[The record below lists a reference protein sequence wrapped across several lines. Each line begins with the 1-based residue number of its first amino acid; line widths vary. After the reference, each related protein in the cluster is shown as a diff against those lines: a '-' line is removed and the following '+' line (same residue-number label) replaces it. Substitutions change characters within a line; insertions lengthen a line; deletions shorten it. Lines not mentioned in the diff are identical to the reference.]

1 MHSRLSRPALA
12 LAAAGLLASL
22 AGAGC
27 GGVIPVTAS
36 SSCTWTNPDAAGTA
50 ADTAAA
56 ASNTVVLIDTSAS
69 YWPKEGSTKSLS
81 EDPDQAALNA
91 LVADFDTGGTRLV
104 SLGIFNGSS
113 ATVSWQLGDVPLPT
127 ATGSEQEIQGQLVSA
142 RNCLATLVGSAGQT
156 SPQAPGTDVMGA
168 LGSAAAE
175 LGATP
180 AARGRVTLI
189 TDGLSNTGCL
199 NLNQV
204 LAKGQA
210 PGDVVRACGAQ
221 SGLGKLA
228 GVSVQ
233 LVGVGFQALYPAMS
247 TSEQDWLQNYWRELC
262 AALKVRS
269 PTSCIAAQTTRGTR
283 ESTVSRLADAPI
295 RFPVVRS
302 DISLPSTLLFAFN
315 SAVLT
320 PTAQSLLNVLIQ
332 EIKSRRRSVAEVV
345 GHTDRVGSAA
355 YNLGLSQR
363 RALAVQAYLAAHGF
377 AGIAARGV
385 GFSQPACP
393 DEYLPSGQPN
403 AACMAKD
410 RRVEIILG
418 GSSE

>member
-1 MHSRLSRPALA
+1 MRSRLSLPALA

-22 AGAGC
+22 ASAGC
-27 GGVIPVTAS
+27 GGVIAVTTS
-36 SSCTWTNPDAAGTA
+36 SSCAWTKPGAAGTSP
-50 ADTAAA
+50 DTTAAT
-56 ASNTVVLIDTSAS
+56 SNTVVLIDTSAS
-69 YWPKEGSTKSLS
+69 YWPKQGTSKALS
-81 EDPDQAALNA
+81 DDPDQAALNA
-91 LVADFDTGGTRLV
+91 LVADFGTGGTRLV
-104 SLGIFNGSS
+104 SLGTFNGSS
-113 ATVSWQLGDVPLPT
+113 ATVSWQLGDVPLPI
-127 ATGSEQEIQGQLVSA
+127 ATGSGQQIQGQLASA
-142 RNCLATLVGSAGQT
+142 RTCLGNLVGQAEQT

-175 LGATP
+175 LGVTP

-204 LAKGQA
+204 LAQGQTA
-210 PGDVVRACGAQ
+210 ADIVRACGAQ
-221 SGLGKLA
+221 SGLGKLV

-262 AALKVRS
+262 TALKVQS
-269 PTSCIAAQTTRGTR
+269 PASCVAAQTSDGARD
-283 ESTVSRLADAPI
+283 STVSRLADAPV
-295 RFPVVRS
+295 RFPAVRS
-302 DISLPSTLLFAFN
+302 DISVPAPLLFAFN
-315 SAVLT
+315 SDVLT
-320 PTAQSLLNVLIQ
+320 PTAQSYLNILIQ
-332 EIKSRRRSVAEVV
+332 KIRSQGRSVAKVV

-355 YNLGLSQR
+355 YNKGLSQR
-363 RALAVQAYLAAHGF
+363 RATAVQAYLAAHGF
-377 AGIAARGV
+377 TGIAASGV

-403 AACMAKD
+403 PACMARD

-418 GSSE
+418 GSSA